1 MTVMDPPSPEAST
14 SAKASAE
21 RSARQTRESELALV
35 ARLRAGDAD
44 AFDRV
49 YEAFNPRLFNFL
61 ARLARNRDTAEDLLE
76 ETWLRFV
83 DHMPRLRADTTLPA
97 FLFTIARNLHVSYCR
112 SRLIEDSYSIDM
124 LGLWPSGSPRPSPY
138 DSTVASETG
147 ARIEVALA
155 AMPAIYREALLLVAI
170 EGMRPAEAAA
180 VCGVT
185 PEAMRQR
192 ISRGRALLARQLDE
206 DTHPLLV
213 ALKAVTT

>member
-1 MTVMDPPSPEAST
+1 MTLME
-14 SAKASAE
+14 
-21 RSARQTRESELALV
+21 RESELALV

-83 DHMPRLRADTTLPA
+83 DSMPRLRAETTLAP
-97 FLFTIARNLHVSYCR
+97 FLFTIARNLYVSYCR
-112 SRLIEDSYSIDM
+112 SRLIEDAYSTDI
-124 LGLWPSGSPRPSPY
+124 LGLWPCGNPQPSPY
-138 DSTVASETG
+138 ESTVANETG
-147 ARIEVALA
+147 ARIETALA
-155 AMPAIYREALLLVAI
+155 AMPATCREALLLVAV
-170 EGMRPAEAAA
+170 EGMKPAEAAA

-192 ISRGRALLARQLDE
+192 ISRGRALLARHLDE
-206 DTHPLLV
+206 DAHPWLML
-213 ALKAVTT
+213 LKAVAT

>member
-1 MTVMDPPSPEAST
+1 MDPPSPEAS
-14 SAKASAE
+14 
-21 RSARQTRESELALV
+21 ARQARQSELALV

-49 YEAFNPRLFNFL
+49 HAAFNPRLFNFL

-83 DHMPRLRADTTLPA
+83 DHMPRLRPDTTLTA

-124 LGLWPSGSPRPSPY
+124 LGLWPSGTPRPSPY
-138 DSTVASETG
+138 DSTVANETG
-147 ARIEVALA
+147 ARIDMALA
-155 AMPAIYREALLLVAI
+155 AMPASCREALLLVAI
-170 EGMRPAEAAA
+170 EGLKPAEAAA

-213 ALKAVTT
+213 ALKTVTT

>member
-1 MTVMDPPSPEAST
+1 ME
-14 SAKASAE
+14 
-21 RSARQTRESELALV
+21 RESELALV

-49 YEAFNPRLFNFL
+49 YEEFNPRVFNFL
-61 ARLARNRDTAEDLLE
+61 ARLASNRDTAEDLLE

-83 DHMPRLRADTTLPA
+83 DHMPRLRPDTTLLA

-112 SRLIEDSYSIDM
+112 SRLIEESYRIEI

-138 DSTVASETG
+138 DSAVASETG
-147 ARIEVALA
+147 ARIDAALA

-170 EGMRPAEAAA
+170 EGMTPAEAAT

-206 DTHPLLV
+206 HTHPLL
-213 ALKAVTT
+213 AGLKAVTT